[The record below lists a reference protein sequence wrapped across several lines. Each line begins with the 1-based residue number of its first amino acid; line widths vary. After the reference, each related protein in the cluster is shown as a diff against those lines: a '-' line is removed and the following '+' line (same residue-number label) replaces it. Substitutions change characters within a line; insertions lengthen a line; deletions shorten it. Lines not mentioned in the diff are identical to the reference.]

1 MLSILVLSISILSVS
16 ILSVSILSISILS
29 TSILSNSILSTQ
41 ACVNFNFVNFNFVNF
56 NFGNYNLDNFNFG
69 NFGNFGNSTNNLL
82 LLFWANWYKNECIQQ
97 NINCILVILYLEEF
111 VSKCHKGWFS
121 CMCILGRCGQLQ
133 SQAGFQFHP
142 FHFCLTYKKKKIRI
156 HTFTNSSIMSFW
168 PVIKCQKWCQILG
181 RICYDFLTFCFY
193 CSKSYWSK
201 KTNLFSV
208 LRRWKKNHNKYSTV
222 FLIFDAPSKWHNS
235 QLNRLGLQ
243 RLS

>member
-1 MLSILVLSISILSVS
+1 M
-16 ILSVSILSISILS
+16 
-29 TSILSNSILSTQ
+29 Q
-41 ACVNFNFVNFNFVNF
+41 F
-56 NFGNYNLDNFNFG
+56 
-69 NFGNFGNSTNNLL
+69 
-82 LLFWANWYKNECIQQ
+82 
-97 NINCILVILYLEEF
+97 ILYLEEF

-133 SQAGFQFHP
+133 SQAEFQFHP

-168 PVIKCQKWCQILG
+168 PVIKYQKWCQILG